1 MAEESVDVF
10 EQAHDEFSN
19 MQDVQLET
27 VSNLAQRQLALHD
40 KITIAEGKLK
50 KFKEELRSVQE
61 DLLPA
66 AMQEIGLSSVELR
79 DGSKISIKPYYGAS
93 INKDNMETAYDWLNK
108 NGFGD
113 LIKNQVTASF
123 SRGEETDAVT
133 LADSLEGTG
142 HRVSTKKWI
151 EPMTLKAFVRE
162 QVEQGSEL
170 PHDLF
175 NVFIGEKATILRK
188 G

>member
-40 KITIAEGKLK
+40 KITVAEGKLK

-79 DGSKISIKPYYGAS
+79 DGS
-93 INKDNMETAYDWLNK
+93 
-108 NGFGD
+108 
-113 LIKNQVTASF
+113 
-123 SRGEETDAVT
+123 
-133 LADSLEGTG
+133 
-142 HRVSTKKWI
+142 
-151 EPMTLKAFVRE
+151 
-162 QVEQGSEL
+162 
-170 PHDLF
+170 
-175 NVFIGEKATILRK
+175 
-188 G
+188 